1 MVSYDDESS
10 DFLNYQY
17 LELSKIATLKFQK
30 SLPHLPIPKLE
41 ETIDR
46 YLSAL
51 KPIIHKGEQYNR
63 TVEIATKF
71 RDGEGKKLQQAL
83 IQKDRANKHTSYI
96 SEYWFDMYLSS
107 RLPLVLNFAPFMA
120 FKDDPDP
127 YYMNLSIRATNM
139 IISAL
144 RFRRS
149 LEDNVLSPEIYHMN
163 PSKSDTEAYQNVMA
177 VTPESSATY
186 VSYAMKAFPLDM
198 SQYSSLFSSTRI
210 PKKGKDELVKFKDSR
225 HIVIIK
231 KGQFYAVEVLDS
243 NGNIRPPEVIYTC
256 ISHLANLEPDS
267 TCDSITA
274 YSTDNREV
282 WAINREK
289 LIESSPLNRRSLS
302 LIDSA
307 LFTVS
312 FDELA
317 FDPDTEQESAA
328 HNYLHGNSTKQK
340 DLPCNRWFDKSFG
353 LIFDLKAHVAMTFEH
368 SWGDGVA
375 VLRAFNDIYKDST
388 RRRFVGP
395 NTQLTTLD
403 EPLISHLD
411 FELTPELRDG
421 LINADTA
428 WREAT
433 STLDLHYAI
442 RHDIS
447 REYFKKK
454 KVSPDAM
461 FQLSF
466 QMAFYKL
473 FNTFATTYESCS
485 TAAFKKG
492 RTEVVRAATSETSE
506 TAKAFVAKSK
516 SKAQLRKL
524 LDTCSKKHSQLTKEA
539 AMGKGFDRHL
549 FALKKMAEEK
559 DANNLPQ
566 FFLDKS
572 YSDANHFTLSTSSL
586 YGSYFSGGGFAPV
599 VEDGFG
605 IGYGYVDKS
614 LGLLCSSYR
623 KYRDGEK
630 FVKAIVESLQEI
642 RDVLDFDQPFSSTS
656 QL

>member
-1 MVSYDDESS
+1 MVSYDDESAS
-10 DFLNYQY
+10 DFIKYQY
-17 LELSKIATLKFQK
+17 LENSKIPTFKFQK

-41 ETIDR
+41 ETIDK

-51 KPIIHKGEQYNR
+51 KPIIHSEEQYKN

-71 RDGEGKKLQQAL
+71 RDGEGKKLNQSL
-83 IQKDRANKHTSYI
+83 IQKDKANKQTSYI

-127 YYMNLSIRATNM
+127 KYMNLPIRATNM
-139 IISAL
+139 VISAL

-198 SQYSSLFSSTRI
+198 SQYKSLFSSTRI
-210 PKKGKDELVKFKDSR
+210 PQKGKDQLVKFNDSR
-225 HIVIIK
+225 HIVVIK
-231 KGQFYAVEVLDS
+231 RGQFYAVEVLDAK
-243 NGNIRPPEVIYTC
+243 GNIRPPKQIYTC
-256 ISHLANLEPDS
+256 LSHLANLES
-267 TCDSITA
+267 EQSESITV
-274 YSTDNREV
+274 YSTDDRDN
-282 WAINREK
+282 WAINRQK
-289 LIESSPLNRRSLS
+289 LLDASPLNRRSIS

-312 FDELA
+312 FDDLA
-317 FDPDTEQESAA
+317 FDPDTEQEQAA
-328 HNYLHGNSTKQK
+328 HNYLHGNSCKQNN
-340 DLPCNRWFDKSFG
+340 LPCNRWFDKSFG
-353 LIFDLKAHVAMTFEH
+353 LIFDSLAHVAITFEH

-375 VLRAFNDIYKDST
+375 VLRLFNDIYKDST

-395 NTQLTTLD
+395 KSQLATLD
-403 EPLISHLD
+403 PSLISHLD
-411 FELTPELRDG
+411 FELTPDLRDQ
-421 LINADTA
+421 LYKVDSI

-433 STLDLHYAI
+433 SNLDLHYAI
-442 RHDIS
+442 RDDIS

-454 KVSPDAM
+454 KVSPDSM

-466 QMAFYKL
+466 QMAYYKL

-492 RTEVVRAATSETSE
+492 RTEVVRSATNETSE
-506 TAKAFVAKSK
+506 TAKAFVSKSK
-516 SKAQLRKL
+516 SKSELRQL
-524 LDTCSKKHSQLTKEA
+524 LDACSKKHSQLTKDA

-549 FALKKMAEEK
+549 FALRKIAEEK
-559 DANNLPQ
+559 DAKNMPK
-566 FFLDKS
+566 FFTDKS
-572 YSDANHFTLSTSSL
+572 YLDANHFIISTSSL

-599 VEDGFG
+599 VHDGFG
-605 IGYGYVDKS
+605 IGYGYVDSS
-614 LGLLCSSYR
+614 LGLLCSSYN
-623 KYRDGEK
+623 KKRDGKK
-630 FVKAIVESLQEI
+630 FVGAVIESLKEI
-642 RDVLDFDQPFSSTS
+642 RDVLDFDQFSSTS